1 MDIYSVVALF
11 VNGYH
16 RALAVYPVY
25 RRADDPAALVD
36 GEFKFD
42 ALLFKIF
49 HGLMYAVAENLFI
62 VSRGYI

>member
-1 MDIYSVVALF
+1 MVALF

-25 RRADDPAALVD
+25 RCADDPAALVD
-36 GEFKFD
+36 GEFNFD
-42 ALLFKIF
+42 ALLLKIF